1 MFPLLGQ
8 YLSYLEQLVNSTNIR
23 RFLQLLL
30 QCRAFQI
37 VFLLCNDLSQVFSKN
52 ASSRSE
58 ASVPHEV
65 VCRAWHFALAFH
77 SAGGRVLIATVSHKV
92 PWEGPCSPTS
102 WPLIC
107 FTPHPSFVLR
117 TVASFCPTDWEPFP
131 PQNVH
136 SSLSWNTLLPGPCL
150 VLSLSFD
157 SL

>member
-107 FTPHPSFVLR
+107 FTPHPQLCSEDSGLLLSHRLGAFSPSERSL
-117 TVASFCPTDWEPFP
+117 FPFLEHTSP
-131 PQNVH
+131 R
-136 SSLSWNTLLPGPCL
+136 SLPG
-150 VLSLSFD
+150 SLPQ
-157 SL
+157 L